1 MHVEMQTTT
10 RLYVIVQNFLTVM
23 RESLSSVASS
33 LLQ

>member
-10 RLYVIVQNFLTVM
+10 RQYVIVQNFLTVM